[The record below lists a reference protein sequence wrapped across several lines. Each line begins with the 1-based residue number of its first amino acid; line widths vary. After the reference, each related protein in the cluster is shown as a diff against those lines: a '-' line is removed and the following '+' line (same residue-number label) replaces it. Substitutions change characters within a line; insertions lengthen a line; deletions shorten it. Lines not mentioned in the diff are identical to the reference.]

1 MIFGSLY
8 ERDWTIE
15 WGRIIVEH
23 STRAFTFESD
33 RLHSLHSLAI
43 ELCKAVN
50 NSYTPE
56 TYFFGIWLVDI
67 PEYILWASYRL
78 GEKEV
83 QPPFKRARRSKE
95 RLGYW
100 NDIYIRMEKII
111 YRIGNHSQVF

>member
-43 ELCKAVN
+43 ELCKDVN

-78 GEKEV
+78 GEKKSTHCPSWSWASCSGPV
-83 QPPFKRARRSKE
+83 WLRFRDFDS
-95 RLGYW
+95 
-100 NDIYIRMEKII
+100 N
-111 YRIGNHSQVF
+111 